1 MVAALIFSSCP
12 RTAGLTRLAASPNAP
27 VLVFF
32 SMFVTVGP
40 MTAAK
45 YLPLGRPAPG
55 QGHVQLPAGVG
66 P

>member
-27 VLVFF
+27 VVVCF

-40 MTAAK
+40 MTAAR
-45 YLPLGRPAPG
+45 YFPQGRPTPG
-55 QGHVQLPAGVG
+55 QGRIQLPAGVG